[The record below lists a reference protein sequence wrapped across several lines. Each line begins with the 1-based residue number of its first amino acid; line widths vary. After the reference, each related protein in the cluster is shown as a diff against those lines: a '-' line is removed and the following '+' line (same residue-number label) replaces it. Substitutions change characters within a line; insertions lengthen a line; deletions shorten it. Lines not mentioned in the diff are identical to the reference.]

1 MQKKF
6 ISNLILLIVLNLIV
20 KPISIF
26 GIDATVQNRVGA
38 EDYGLYFSL
47 LNLSFLFNIV
57 LDLGINNFTTKNI
70 AQYPH
75 GVKRYIGKLL
85 SFRLVLFIVY
95 VLITL
100 TLAIFLGHSER
111 AFNILY
117 LLIFNQFLVVLIAYF
132 RSHFSGLMMFKTDA
146 FISVLDRLLLIF
158 ICGYFL
164 FYSDVNFYLEL
175 FVWTQTIAY
184 FITFIVTFIWLLT
197 KVGVPKLSFHWIF
210 SFAIIKKSFPFAL
223 LVLLMMIYTRSDSV
237 FLERFHPNG
246 SFEAGVYAQGFRLLD
261 AFFIFGMLFA
271 ILLFPIFSKQLKDN
285 EPIFPLLKMSSNL
298 LIGGAIFISLFC
310 VFNANYLVN
319 LIYTSNIELSIPSFS
334 WLMLTFIWMCF
345 SLIFGTLLTANGSL
359 QLLNKMSFLA
369 IVLNIV
375 LNVSLIPHYGA
386 EGAAIT
392 AFSTQLFVALVQLIA
407 VYRIFK
413 IRFQLKRVMV
423 YFFFILS
430 LLGLFY
436 LTPDYLSNTLRISV
450 QLFVGLT
457 LLFLFKLIDLK
468 GLVSLVKE
476 KSN

>member
-6 ISNLILLIVLNLIV
+6 ISNLTLLIVLNLIV

-47 LNLSFLFNIV
+47 LNLSFLFNII

-75 GVKRYIGKLL
+75 VVKRYIGKLL
-85 SFRLVLFIVY
+85 SFRLVLFFVY

-100 TLAIFLGHSER
+100 TLAVFFGHSER
-111 AFNILY
+111 AFNLLY
-117 LLIFNQFLVVLIAYF
+117 LLIFNQFLVVLIAYC
-132 RSHFSGLMMFKTDA
+132 RSHFAGLLMFKTDA
-146 FISVLDRLLLIF
+146 LISVLDRLLLIF
-158 ICGYFL
+158 ICGYLL

-175 FVWTQTIAY
+175 FVWTQTVAY
-184 FITFIVTFIWLLT
+184 FITFIITFILLLI
-197 KVGVPKLSFHWIF
+197 KVGVPKLSFHWVF

-237 FLERFHPNG
+237 FLERLHSNG

-271 ILLFPIFSKQLKDN
+271 TLLFPIFSKQLKDN
-285 EPIFPLLKMSSNL
+285 EPILPLLKMSSNL
-298 LIGGAIFISLFC
+298 LIGVAIFISLFC
-310 VFNANYLVN
+310 VFNATYLVN
-319 LIYTSNIELSIPSFS
+319 LIYTSNIDLSIPSFS

-359 QLLNKMSFLA
+359 QMLNKMSFLA

-375 LNVSLIPHYGA
+375 MNVSLIPHYGA

-392 AFSTQLFVALVQLIA
+392 AFSTQFFVALVQLIA

-423 YFFFILS
+423 YFFFVLS
-430 LLGLFY
+430 LFGLFY
-436 LTPDYLSNTLRISV
+436 LTSDNLTDSLRISV

-468 GLVSLVKE
+468 GLVSLLKE